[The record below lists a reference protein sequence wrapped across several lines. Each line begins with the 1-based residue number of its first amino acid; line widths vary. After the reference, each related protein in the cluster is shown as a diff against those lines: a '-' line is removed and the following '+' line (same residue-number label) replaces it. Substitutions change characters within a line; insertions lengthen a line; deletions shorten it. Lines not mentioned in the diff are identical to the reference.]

1 MVNEEQTVD
10 KKNTFL
16 KDLIPYVVIV
26 IVVVLIRSFIITPV
40 QVEGSSM
47 YSTLNDGEILLLKK
61 YDKKYERFDVVVFN
75 YNDSRLIKRIIGLP
89 GDNVEYLD
97 NKLYINGSYIKE
109 PFLKN
114 NQQTAD
120 FKLEEL
126 GYKKIPNNYYFVLGD
141 NRTNST
147 DSRVIGLVSSTY
159 IKGKTDFAIFPF
171 NQFGN
176 FNK

>member
-1 MVNEEQTVD
+1 MVNEEN

-16 KDLIPYVVIV
+16 KDLIPYI
-26 IVVVLIRSFIITPV
+26 IIIIIVVLIRSFIITPV
-40 QVEGSSM
+40 QVEGNSM

-61 YDKKYERFDVVVFN
+61 YDKSYKRFDVVVFN
-75 YNDSRLIKRIIGLP
+75 FNNSRLIKRIIGLP
-89 GDNVEYLD
+89 GDNVEYRD
-97 NKLYINGSYIKE
+97 NKLYINGIYYKE
-109 PFLKN
+109 KFLKN

-147 DSRVIGLVSSTY
+147 DSRVIGLISSKY

-171 NQFGN
+171 KKFGN
-176 FNK
+176 FN